1 MERLTE
7 NSVASLGAGE
17 TPAHPGTCASSNRS
31 SVPGTFQ
38 NDSSNESHV
47 YQPASIGKCLTL
59 DYNSGGL
66 LTPLA
71 VRSAGCSM
79 AVFRLD
85 RRSKAV
91 KIPLSWRQVALIT
104 LLGVLTPLFA
114 ACGGAPASQGTTP
127 PTAVINAPTTP
138 PGAATV
144 DRKSVV

>member
-1 MERLTE
+1 
-7 NSVASLGAGE
+7 
-17 TPAHPGTCASSNRS
+17 
-31 SVPGTFQ
+31 
-38 NDSSNESHV
+38 
-47 YQPASIGKCLTL
+47 
-59 DYNSGGL
+59 
-66 LTPLA
+66 
-71 VRSAGCSM
+71 M

-91 KIPLSWRQVALIT
+91 KIPLSWRQVALIA

-144 DRKSVV
+144 NPIPPSPTVTSDNPTPDPMPTLSLHRPRQRRLS